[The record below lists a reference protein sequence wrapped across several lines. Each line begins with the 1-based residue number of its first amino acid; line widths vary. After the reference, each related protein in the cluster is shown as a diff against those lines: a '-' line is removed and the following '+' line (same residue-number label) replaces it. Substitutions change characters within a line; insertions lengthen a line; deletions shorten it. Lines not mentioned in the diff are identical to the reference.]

1 MTFTEDRIP
10 AAGIESVVAE
20 LERDLASRGLRCT
33 VSWAP
38 ENAGQAS
45 VSVTCE
51 RDATRVWLLIAGI
64 FGAVMFL
71 LWPFVPGE
79 SVYGTLAWLGG
90 AIAIGAYF
98 LSLRKTSAGIAYDLT
113 QQRLKVHRNA
123 SGDAHRVEAEE
134 TDVEV

>member
-20 LERDLASRGLRCT
+20 LERDFASSGLRCT
-33 VSWAP
+33 VSWASA
-38 ENAGQAS
+38 EEGQAS

-51 RDATRVWLLIAGI
+51 RDATRVSLLIAGI
-64 FGAVMFL
+64 VGAALFM

-90 AIAIGAYF
+90 ALAIGAYF

-113 QQRLKVHRNA
+113 QKRLKIHR
-123 SGDAHRVEAEE
+123 DAPGHANRVEAEE
-134 TDVEV
+134 SDVEV